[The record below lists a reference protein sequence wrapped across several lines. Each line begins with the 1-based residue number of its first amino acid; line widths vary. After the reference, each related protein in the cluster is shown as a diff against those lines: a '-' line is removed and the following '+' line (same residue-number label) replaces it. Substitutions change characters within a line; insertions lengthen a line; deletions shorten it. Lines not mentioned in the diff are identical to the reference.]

1 MKTQYVAAL
10 AVAAGFGL
18 GAAMVQGLHA
28 QAKPP
33 AFTIAEIDVSDMD
46 GFQKEFAPKA
56 QKAIADNGGKALARG
71 GKVVGLYGAAPKNRI
86 AINRFDGL
94 DQALAAY
101 NSAAYK
107 EAKAIGDKFATFR
120 IIAVEGLAQ

>member
-10 AVAAGFGL
+10 AVAVGFGL

-28 QAKPP
+28 QAKLP

-71 GKVVGLYGAAPKNRI
+71 GKIVALYGAPPKNRV

-107 EAKAIGDKFATFR
+107 EAKAIGDKYATIR
-120 IIAVEGLAQ
+120 VIAVEGLAQ

>member
-28 QAKPP
+28 QAKLP

-71 GKVVGLYGAAPKNRI
+71 GKVVGLYGAPPKNRI
-86 AINRFDGL
+86 AVNRFDGL